1 MRDTHICMAF
11 STVKASIK
19 SMAGSYSLIIGD
31 EESEPVPYGDVAE
44 IETSDGKRF
53 ISFVE
58 ADGEN
63 VEPLTE
69 YWAYEVLP
77 IKKFP
82 SLTRTKTKTK
92 TMRMRATRTR
102 TNPLRRSRKRL
113 LPRSL

>member
-1 MRDTHICMAF
+1 MAF

-53 ISFVE
+53 IAFVE

-77 IKKFP
+77 IEEVP
-82 SLTRTKTKTK
+82 IVDEDEDEDEDDEDEGDEDEEDEPIAPEPEEA
-92 TMRMRATRTR
+92 ATT
-102 TNPLRRSRKRL
+102 
-113 LPRSL
+113 